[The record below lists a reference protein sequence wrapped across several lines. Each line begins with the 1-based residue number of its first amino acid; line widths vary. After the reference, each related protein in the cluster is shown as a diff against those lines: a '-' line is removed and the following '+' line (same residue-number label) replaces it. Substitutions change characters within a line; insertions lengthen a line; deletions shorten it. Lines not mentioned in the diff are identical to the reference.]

1 MTEEEIKK
9 SIDKHSVKPLI
20 FVVIMMLLIALLN
33 NYLLEDDPLTPN
45 LLIFGALAAGIHIF
59 KNVLCD
65 VLVTKSAQD
74 GSNTN

>member
-1 MTEEEIKK
+1 MTEAEIKK

-33 NYLLEDDPLTPN
+33 NYLLEDDPLSPN
-45 LLIFGALAAGIHIF
+45 LLIFGALAAGIHIL

-65 VLVTKSAQD
+65 VLVTKSAQN
-74 GSNTN
+74 GSK

>member
-1 MTEEEIKK
+1 MTEAEIKK

-45 LLIFGALAAGIHIF
+45 LLIFGALAACIHIF

-65 VLVTKSAQD
+65 VLVTKSAQN
-74 GSNTN
+74 GSK